1 MPVVQTAVEP
11 AEAPRSQTVCPNCG
25 SPRAGDALFCESCGY
40 DYTTGALPHQDFR
53 TELGLPPAKQ
63 TGTQTSGDEETGP
76 GPHSAE
82 QRGTDP
88 SSTDQPDAPDSTA
101 DRTDP
106 PQTAQAQPENASSAS
121 TPTTTDQPGPAGS
134 DADQPSTGQPS
145 TGQPD
150 TEQSDEDSASAT
162 PSDEAEPAV
171 TPPGADAPPADT
183 AVPTAPAPGVP
194 ADPTD
199 NSTGVSIPAPAE
211 RIRDSAPTGPVT
223 RHVPHVAEIWVDPQ
237 WYAFQESADPMPP
250 QGPPRI
256 VVLRDSA
263 LIGRHSASRN
273 IHPDID
279 CEPDVGCSRRQAY
292 LTSADGYW
300 YVNDLD
306 SANGTFVAPAT
317 ASLPTEPITTRTQ
330 ISPDMR
336 IYVGAWTRIVIR
348 PAIQGETGV

>member
-1 MPVVQTAVEP
+1 V
-11 AEAPRSQTVCPNCG
+11 S
-25 SPRAGDALFCESCGY
+25 S
-40 DYTTGALPHQDFR
+40 
-53 TELGLPPAKQ
+53 
-63 TGTQTSGDEETGP
+63 EEQS
-76 GPHSAE
+76 SAE
-82 QRGTDP
+82 QSGAQQSGAQHGGDDQSGADLSASSLTGTNHSGTDQSTVHQP
-88 SSTDQPDAPDSTA
+88 DADQSSTVEPDEGQPSVAQPGTEQPGADAAGTHQAGSAQPDAPHLGVDA
-101 DRTDP
+101 
-106 PQTAQAQPENASSAS
+106 
-121 TPTTTDQPGPAGS
+121 AGS
-134 DADQPSTGQPS
+134 DTSI
-145 TGQPD
+145 
-150 TEQSDEDSASAT
+150 
-162 PSDEAEPAV
+162 PAV
-171 TPPGADAPPADT
+171 PIPEIPVT
-183 AVPTAPAPGVP
+183 GVP
-194 ADPTD
+194 AGDAVT
-199 NSTGVSIPAPAE
+199 STGTSAPSE
-211 RIRDSAPTGPVT
+211 TIRDSAPTGPVT

-256 VVLRDSA
+256 IVLRDSA